1 METNRDVFISHSSA
15 DSQLAYAMCHYLEEK
30 GLRCWIAP
38 RNVQGGRE
46 YAEAI
51 IMGIRNCK
59 IMVVLF
65 NENAN
70 KSNYVKNEVERA
82 FSYQSILIPFKVG
95 DAIPSASLELFLG
108 SVHWIDAAKGNP
120 EDHFDFLYKNCERAI
135 GKRENPIKQ
144 NPVLPLASETE
155 IHFKENPVIPL
166 VTDTKEKP
174 NKKKPDLPLASETK
188 ENIIKKKPDLP
199 LASETKENIIKEN
212 PVLPLASET
221 KENIIKENPIL
232 PITTEAKD
240 SSVKDKSDHNQAE
253 KNILD
258 KPINEL
264 KTQKNTIV
272 SNEILKAQMHK
283 KGNFPWIEFSGPN
296 GSGRV
301 NITAPEI
308 SFGRDKN
315 QVDCFL
321 AHGTISRQHFKIYT
335 NDHKYFLKDLNS
347 SNGTFL
353 NGFKIFQSRLNH
365 GDKIKVGEITIYF
378 FI

>member
-30 GLRCWIAP
+30 GIRCWIAP

-82 FSYQSILIPFKVG
+82 FSYQSILIPFKVD

-135 GKRENPIKQ
+135 GKRENPIKE

-155 IHFKENPVIPL
+155 IHIKEKPVLPL
-166 VTDTKEKP
+166 VTDKKEKP
-174 NKKKPDLPLASETK
+174 
-188 ENIIKKKPDLP
+188 IKKK
-199 LASETKENIIKEN
+199 S
-212 PVLPLASET
+212 VLPLASET
-221 KENIIKENPIL
+221 KENIIKEKPVLPLASETKENPIKENPVL

-240 SSVKDKSDHNQAE
+240 SSVKDKSDHFQAE

-258 KPINEL
+258 KQTNEL
-264 KTQKNTIV
+264 KIQKNTIV

-301 NITAPEI
+301 NITASEI

-353 NGFKIFQSRLNH
+353 NGFKIVQSRLNH
-365 GDKIKVGEITIYF
+365 GDIIKVGEITIYF